1 MANESESSR
10 PHRTSRRS
18 VRDDRSGASRDAIL
32 VAALAEFGAKGYS
45 GARTASIA
53 AQAGVNQQLIS
64 YYFGGKQGLLDELH
78 RRWADA
84 EAAMAPQDKPFLDA
98 VRGYVDATL
107 DRPDWA
113 KLVVWRALGDA
124 PGDCA
129 DLAVAQ
135 RGRARARLDRIR
147 CRQASGELRDDL
159 DPAFVLL
166 VAYAIAFAPIALAD
180 VVEEL
185 FGVPASSP
193 EYRARCLDQL
203 RRIVAPRESEDY
215 PAISAGSSG

>member
-1 MANESESSR
+1 MANESESGR

-18 VRDDRSGASRDAIL
+18 VRDDRSGVSRDAIL
-32 VAALAEFGAKGYS
+32 GAALAEFGAKGYS
-45 GARTASIA
+45 GARTASTA

-84 EAAMAPQDKPFLDA
+84 EVAMAPQDKPFMDA

-129 DLAVAQ
+129 DLAEAQ

-147 CRQASGELRDDL
+147 CRQASGE
-159 DPAFVLL
+159 
-166 VAYAIAFAPIALAD
+166 I
-180 VVEEL
+180 
-185 FGVPASSP
+185 
-193 EYRARCLDQL
+193 
-203 RRIVAPRESEDY
+203 
-215 PAISAGSSG
+215 